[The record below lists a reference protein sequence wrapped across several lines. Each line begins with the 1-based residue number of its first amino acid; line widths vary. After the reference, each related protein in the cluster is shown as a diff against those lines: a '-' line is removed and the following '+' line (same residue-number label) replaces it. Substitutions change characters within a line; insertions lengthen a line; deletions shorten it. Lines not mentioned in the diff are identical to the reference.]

1 MGEPRFVTNFVQGR
15 VGFVCNYM
23 VESRAVVVD
32 EHLGG
37 AVAVVVVE
45 LDRVGGALEKR
56 EKQKPT

>member
-1 MGEPRFVTNFVQGR
+1 
-15 VGFVCNYM
+15 M

-37 AVAVVVVE
+37 AVTVVVVE